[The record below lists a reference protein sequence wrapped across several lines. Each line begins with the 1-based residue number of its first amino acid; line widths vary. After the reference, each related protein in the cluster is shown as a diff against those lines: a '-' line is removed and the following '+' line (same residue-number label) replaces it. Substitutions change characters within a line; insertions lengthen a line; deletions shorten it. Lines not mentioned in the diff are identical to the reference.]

1 MDPYPLYR
9 HPAAERLFRSKV
21 VAFLKAEGLLT
32 EQRIELLDSWQH
44 SGFSVHNSVTLQ
56 PESHDE
62 VERLARDLLH
72 PPVSLERMTFD
83 ASTGQVVYRR
93 RRDRGF
99 GATKTADALDFLAR
113 RLMHIP

>member
-9 HPAAERLFRSKV
+9 HPAAEPLFRSQV

-72 PPVSLERMTFD
+72 PPVSL
-83 ASTGQVVYRR
+83 AG
-93 RRDRGF
+93 RDSSG
-99 GATKTADALDFLAR
+99 
-113 RLMHIP
+113 